1 MTERMTNVE
10 YGDVL
15 SSIRRLVAEGAG
27 GEALPVGPD
36 PLVLTP
42 ALRVV
47 TPVDT
52 VPPAPFM
59 EAEEDWLPESDPETG
74 APFIRPATVVSIVDV
89 AARPETAKADMTRAD
104 AEVDLTTP
112 PASSAEPDEIG
123 TAGPPKAPSLASGPV
138 ADAVPQ
144 DPLAGLSWA
153 AEEARQRQEA
163 VTADR
168 EPRLPAAAPTA
179 DMRAPS
185 APERPLELEDDRLR
199 AMVQAVI
206 REELQGELGERI
218 TRNIR
223 KLVRAEIHRALL
235 ARDPS

>member
-27 GEALPVGPD
+27 GEPLPVGPD

-47 TPVDT
+47 PPVDT

-74 APFIRPATVVSIVDV
+74 APFIRPSTVVSLTGVV
-89 AARPETAKADMTRAD
+89 AETAGTRAD
-104 AEVDLTTP
+104 PEADLTAP
-112 PASSAEPDEIG
+112 PASPADSDEIG
-123 TAGPPKAPSLASGPV
+123 SAGSPAAPSLASETA

-144 DPLAGLSWA
+144 DLRAGPGSAA
-153 AEEARQRQEA
+153 AEPREGQEA
-163 VTADR
+163 AAADHVT
-168 EPRLPAAAPTA
+168 RLPATAATG
-179 DMRAPS
+179 RERVRS
-185 APERPLELEDDRLR
+185 APEGPLEVEDDRLR

>member
-27 GEALPVGPD
+27 GEPLPVGPD

-47 TPVDT
+47 TPADP

-74 APFIRPATVVSIVDV
+74 APFIRPATVVSLTGG
-89 AARPETAKADMTRAD
+89 AARA
-104 AEVDLTTP
+104 DLTAAH
-112 PASSAEPDEIG
+112 ASPAEPDG
-123 TAGPPKAPSLASGPV
+123 MGPAGSPAAPEAA

-144 DPLAGLSWA
+144 EPRAGRSSA
-153 AEEARQRQEA
+153 GEEARQRQETA
-163 VTADR
+163 TADL
-168 EPRLPAAAPTA
+168 ETRLPVSAAERATA
-179 DMRAPS
+179 ASEGALD
-185 APERPLELEDDRLR
+185 LEDDRLR

-223 KLVRAEIHRALL
+223 KLIRAEIHRAFL

>member
-27 GEALPVGPD
+27 GEPLPVGPD

-47 TPVDT
+47 TPADP

-74 APFIRPATVVSIVDV
+74 APFIRPATVVSLAGG
-89 AARPETAKADMTRAD
+89 AARA
-104 AEVDLTTP
+104 DLTAAH
-112 PASSAEPDEIG
+112 ASPAEPDG
-123 TAGPPKAPSLASGPV
+123 VGPACSPAAPGAEAA

-144 DPLAGLSWA
+144 DPRAGRSSA
-153 AEEARQRQEA
+153 GEEARQQQETA
-163 VTADR
+163 TADR
-168 EPRLPAAAPTA
+168 ETRLPVSAAA
-179 DMRAPS
+179 RAPAAS
-185 APERPLELEDDRLR
+185 EGALDLEDDRLR

-223 KLVRAEIHRALL
+223 KLIRAEIHRALL

>member
-27 GEALPVGPD
+27 GEPLPVGPD

-47 TPVDT
+47 TPADP

-74 APFIRPATVVSIVDV
+74 APFIRPATVVSLAGG
-89 AARPETAKADMTRAD
+89 AAR
-104 AEVDLTTP
+104 VDLTAP
-112 PASSAEPDEIG
+112 HASPAEPDGMEK
-123 TAGPPKAPSLASGPV
+123 AGSPAAPSLAPEAEPA

-144 DPLAGLSWA
+144 EPRAGRSSA
-153 AEEARQRQEA
+153 GQEARQRQEA
-163 VTADR
+163 ATADR
-168 EPRLPAAAPTA
+168 ETRLPVSAAA
-179 DMRAPS
+179 RAPAAS
-185 APERPLELEDDRLR
+185 EGALDLEDDRLR

-223 KLVRAEIHRALL
+223 KLIRAEIHRALL
-235 ARDPS
+235 ARNPS

>member
-27 GEALPVGPD
+27 GEPLPVGPD

-47 TPVDT
+47 TPADP

-74 APFIRPATVVSIVDV
+74 APFIRPATVVSLAGG
-89 AARPETAKADMTRAD
+89 AAR
-104 AEVDLTTP
+104 VDLTAP
-112 PASSAEPDEIG
+112 HASPAEPDGMEK
-123 TAGPPKAPSLASGPV
+123 AGSPAAPEAEPA
-138 ADAVPQ
+138 ADPVPQ
-144 DPLAGLSWA
+144 DPRAGRSA
-153 AEEARQRQEA
+153 AGEEARQQQEA
-163 VTADR
+163 ATADR
-168 EPRLPAAAPTA
+168 ETRLPVSAAA
-179 DMRAPS
+179 RAPAAS
-185 APERPLELEDDRLR
+185 EGALDLEDDRLR

-223 KLVRAEIHRALL
+223 KLIRAEIHRALL
-235 ARDPS
+235 ARDSS

>member
-27 GEALPVGPD
+27 GEPLPVGPD

-47 TPVDT
+47 TPADP

-74 APFIRPATVVSIVDV
+74 APFIRPATVVSLAGG
-89 AARPETAKADMTRAD
+89 AARA
-104 AEVDLTTP
+104 DLTAP
-112 PASSAEPDEIG
+112 HASPAEPDG
-123 TAGPPKAPSLASGPV
+123 VGPAGSPAAPEAEAA

-144 DPLAGLSWA
+144 EPRAGRSA
-153 AEEARQRQEA
+153 AGEEARQQQETA
-163 VTADR
+163 TADR
-168 EPRLPAAAPTA
+168 ETRLPVSAAA
-179 DMRAPS
+179 RAPAASES
-185 APERPLELEDDRLR
+185 ALDLEDDRLR

>member
-27 GEALPVGPD
+27 GEPLPVGPD

-47 TPVDT
+47 PPVDT

-74 APFIRPATVVSIVDV
+74 APFMRPSTVVSLTGG
-89 AARPETAKADMTRAD
+89 AAETARTRTDPEA
-104 AEVDLTTP
+104 DLTAP
-112 PASSAEPDEIG
+112 PACPADSDEIG
-123 TAGPPKAPSLASGPV
+123 PADAPAAPSRASETAG
-138 ADAVPQ
+138 DAVPQ
-144 DPLAGLSWA
+144 DQFTELSAAA
-153 AEEARQRQEA
+153 AEPREGQEA
-163 VTADR
+163 ATADR
-168 EPRLPAAAPTA
+168 ETRLPATAATGRE
-179 DMRAPS
+179 RAPS
-185 APERPLELEDDRLR
+185 APEGPLEVEDDRLR
-199 AMVQAVI
+199 AMVQTVI